1 LIRLKALLLLQQL
14 LQVQH
19 YQLEQGPEVR
29 AAAAAAAAVQA
40 LPAVKQQHNLNWV
53 TDYQLVSQ

>member
-1 LIRLKALLLLQQL
+1 
-14 LQVQH
+14 VQH
-19 YQLEQGPEVR
+19 HQLEQGPEVR
-29 AAAAAAAAVQA
+29 AAAAAAAVQA

>member
-1 LIRLKALLLLQQL
+1 
-14 LQVQH
+14 VQRH
-19 YQLEQGPEVR
+19 QLEQGPEVR

-53 TDYQLVSQ
+53 TDYQLVSPVTTISYLYESA

>member
-14 LQVQH
+14 LQAQRH
-19 YQLEQGPEVR
+19 QLEQDPE
-29 AAAAAAAAVQA
+29 APAAAAAVQA